1 MVSCGALKGK
11 GDKGCVGPNSSL
23 VNKRFIQKT
32 ARGIS
37 LSLSK
42 TPSQEQM
49 DATDGGRGDFNWGEK
64 GGSGGTEMLCPDPF
78 MELPNRSW
86 HRMIKLRNSYDAI
99 TEDGRSLKFIGQ

>member
-1 MVSCGALKGK
+1 MLAPIPVSLTR
-11 GDKGCVGPNSSL
+11 DSS
-23 VNKRFIQKT
+23 KKT

-49 DATDGGRGDFNWGEK
+49 DATDGGHGDFNWGEK

-99 TEDGRSLKFIGQ
+99 TEDGRSLKFIAAE